1 MGEPSHAGMDSV
13 DQDWILEQEDQV
25 STPKKRKAPGS
36 PKSGK
41 KGPQAKS
48 KAKAVRRSIV
58 KKCKRMSQKVGP
70 RKSSP
75 ELAGLPP
82 LQALPRQHHEN
93 GTSSRTEGREISAG
107 SSPG

>member
-13 DQDWILEQEDQV
+13 DQDWILEQENQV

-41 KGPQAKS
+41 KAPQAKS

-58 KKCKRMSQKVGP
+58 KNAKDA
-70 RKSSP
+70 

-82 LQALPRQHHEN
+82 LQTLPRQHHEN
-93 GTSSRTEGREISAG
+93 GTSSRTEGREICAG